1 MEASTLCH
9 KVAYEPQTIVG
20 GQEPSP
26 SAYSRELYG
35 LEIPN
40 LTRYKASFEAVPPP
54 SKTSNRGTYCL
65 SSDWSMKNS
74 LLVIKRK

>member
-1 MEASTLCH
+1 MKASTLCH
-9 KVAYEPQTIVG
+9 KVAYEPRTIVG
-20 GQEPSP
+20 GQKPSP
-26 SAYSRELYG
+26 SAYSRELYS

-40 LTRYKASFEAVPPP
+40 LTSYKASFKAVPPP

-65 SSDWSMKNS
+65 LSDCSMKNS